1 MATSNPDWPPSP
13 MIVFSHLFGLPSDS
27 QVPLSCV
34 PPWRTLTLCGLTERL
49 WNWSVVSPLLRLWS
63 SDGIRES
70 ICLQRSSEAPLSPR
84 FGSSHHEERS
94 TNTPLERITPPSL
107 VSMNWNGLPG
117 TVTIECWSGCSP
129 LGCNGSV
136 PSKVM
141 SVPLTPASVER
152 TTPRLF
158 ATVSP

>member
-1 MATSNPDWPPSP
+1 
-13 MIVFSHLFGLPSDS
+13 MIVFSHLTGLPSDS

-34 PPWRTLTLCGLTERL
+34 PPWRTFTLNGLTERL
-49 WNWSVVSPLLRLWS
+49 WNWSVGSPLFRLS
-63 SDGIRES
+63 SLDGIAES
-70 ICLQRSSEAPLSPR
+70 ICRHRSSDAPLSPR
-84 FGSSHHEERS
+84 LGSSHHDDRLTS
-94 TNTPLERITPPSL
+94 SPLERITPPSL

-129 LGCNGSV
+129 LGCNGSA

-158 ATVSP
+158 AIVSP